1 MTIFGTLEKFT
12 KVNGTETLQELYDAL
27 LDFDEIQSI
36 NLNIKNTSSKYWA
49 GRLAIVKNQ
58 VDTGVGFNRIQWTLL
73 TRTYGIRQHA
83 MQLAFY
89 QRQAMV
95 TRGECNF

>member
-1 MTIFGTLEKFT
+1 MTINNTLEKFE
-12 KVNGTETLQELYDAL
+12 KVNSSDSLQELQNVIL
-27 LDFDEIQSI
+27 QFDEIQSR
-36 NLNIKNTSSKYWA
+36 NLKITNTSSKYWA

-89 QRQAMV
+89 QRLEMV
-95 TRGECNF
+95 SRGECNF